1 MSCIDFTLTCIE
13 RHVEQGATTDFL
25 TMLFGGW
32 VQTFYGDSSVAP
44 SMSPVMVMIG
54 GLNFLALLYGTI
66 NVTYNSAHI
75 MMNAASTGHVFGK
88 MSPYVPLRIAIALG
102 SLAPMV
108 TSAAGGAF
116 VSVGQVTGMYVIV
129 HGAGAADLFW
139 RAGVNQYIYL
149 TNSSQTQP
157 LSKDVF
163 SAGETLTSMLLCN
176 EYFGE
181 RKPAEKFSVITQ
193 KASGAELKFSSPT
206 LPTINAIRGFYTT
219 YTISSPDELIPNYV
233 NSDVVT
239 RVTLQ
244 FSKGVCGSIDLSMVP
259 RTTSSSKP
267 ANKTAYYAN
276 YYSIDAI
283 LRYISDIQT
292 QVEILKATVDRADI
306 SKYVSAYAKFNV
318 DHYYRYITTQLRHK
332 EIAKKIYESHIN
344 LSYCQSRV
352 VKRAFA
358 GEFDRSWEGQERAYC
373 PSSSSSVNI
382 PMNVYNNLLDQLTQG
397 GWIKAASSISRMN
410 GMMQIANLHTEFS
423 IDNLISYE
431 LPSRTEFCE
440 DTSWWDSFSFGERDL
455 DDEIDEAEECR
466 SFFATQQTPDFIWSL
481 LRSLVLSGEI
491 DSDWTTAQKSADWQS
506 MLTLSERQANS
517 TSPVAANGPGM
528 IRISSNIL
536 ASTLQIGNYSSNLAS
551 GLSNPASVGINYDNA
566 LFDVS
571 GETNALTM
579 LSTLGEGLKII
590 YWTVLAGKSAA
601 EQISNSMGSNPITGI
616 LAVPIKT
623 FQNAVSPLVISS
635 LAGSFMLAN
644 VLPMLPVITF
654 IFIITAFF
662 LICAEALGGIAL
674 GSALLASAAGEGLMA
689 IHGLRMA
696 ALYGAIFLRPSLH
709 TIGLMLGF
717 ALCNISYAIFN
728 TLWWSSIGNSASTSW
743 DIMDL
748 VMITGGF
755 PIVLFGLMTY
765 CLKAPNLYANN
776 LMTWVATEAV
786 GQFGDGN
793 EYIDST
799 NGTMNKMQ
807 GAFNSALES
816 KKDGNNAQ
824 PQSKSESE
832 DDKGGKD
839 DNPDDKPPKA
849 T

>member
-1 MSCIDFTLTCIE
+1 MSCINFTLTCIE
-13 RHVEQGATTDFL
+13 KHVEQGATTDFL

-32 VQTFYGDSSVAP
+32 VQTFYGDTSVAP

-75 MMNAASTGHVFGK
+75 MMNAASTGHIFGK

-108 TSAAGGAF
+108 TTASGGSF

-139 RAGVNQYIYL
+139 RAGVNQYISL
-149 TNSSQTQP
+149 TNSSQTKP
-157 LSKDVF
+157 LAKDVF
-163 SAGETLTSMLLCN
+163 NAGETLTSMLLCN

-181 RKPAEKFSVITQ
+181 RKPSEKFSVITQ
-193 KASGAELKFSSPT
+193 KASGAELRFSSPT
-206 LPTINAIRGFYTT
+206 LPTISSIRGFYVAHTP
-219 YTISSPDELIPNYV
+219 SNPDELVADHMSSNT
-233 NSDVVT
+233 VT

-244 FSKGVCGSIDLSMVP
+244 FSKGVCGSIDLPMVP
-259 RTTSSSKP
+259 RSTNSSMPVDK
-267 ANKTAYYAN
+267 AAYYAN
-276 YYSIDAI
+276 YYGIDAI
-283 LRYISDIQT
+283 LRYIADIQT
-292 QVEILKATVDRADI
+292 QVANLKETIDRADI

-318 DHYYRYITTQLRHK
+318 DHYYRYITTQLQHK
-332 EIAKKIYESHIN
+332 EIAKKIYQSHIN
-344 LSYCQSRV
+344 LSYCHSRV

-358 GEFDRSWEGQERAYC
+358 GEFNRGWEGQERNYC
-373 PSSSSSVNI
+373 SSASGSVGI
-382 PMNVYNNLLDQLTQG
+382 PINVDNNLLNQLTKG
-397 GWIKAASSISRMN
+397 GWLKAASSISRMN
-410 GMMQIANLHTEFS
+410 GMMQIANSQAEFS
-423 IDNLISYE
+423 INNLISFR

-440 DTSWWDSFSFGERDL
+440 DTSWWTTFSLGERDL

-466 SFFATQQTPDFIWSL
+466 SFFASEQTPPFLWSL
-481 LRSLVLSGEI
+481 LRSLALSGEI
-491 DSDWTTAQKSADWQS
+491 GSDWATAQKSSDWQS

-517 TSPVAANGPGM
+517 SSPVSSNGPGI
-528 IRISSNIL
+528 IRVSSSIL
-536 ASTLQIGNYSSNLAS
+536 AATLELGNHTHNIAS
-551 GLSNPASVGINYDNA
+551 GLSNPSSLGIDYDTA
-566 LFDVS
+566 LYDIS

-579 LSTLGEGLKII
+579 LATLGEGLKVI
-590 YWTVLAGKSAA
+590 YWIVLTAMSGAQQVSDSMASSTVTGFLGTPVKVLA
-601 EQISNSMGSNPITGI
+601 NT
-616 LAVPIKT
+616 L
-623 FQNAVSPLVISS
+623 FPLVIASIS
-635 LAGSFMLAN
+635 GAFILAN

-654 IFIITAFF
+654 IFIVTAFF

-717 ALCNISYAIFN
+717 ALCNVSYAIFN
-728 TLWWSSIGNSASTSW
+728 VLWWSSIGNNANTSW
-743 DIMDL
+743 DIMDM

-755 PIVLFGLMTY
+755 PMVMFGLMVY

-786 GQFGDGN
+786 GQFGDGH

-799 NGTMNKMQ
+799 KTTMGKMQ
-807 GAFNSALES
+807 GAFDTAVAGAGRNSA
-816 KKDGNNAQ
+816 AQ
-824 PQSKSESE
+824 PSPPEPKKPS
-832 DDKGGKD
+832 DDKVTKTD
-839 DNPDDKPPKA
+839 PPPKS